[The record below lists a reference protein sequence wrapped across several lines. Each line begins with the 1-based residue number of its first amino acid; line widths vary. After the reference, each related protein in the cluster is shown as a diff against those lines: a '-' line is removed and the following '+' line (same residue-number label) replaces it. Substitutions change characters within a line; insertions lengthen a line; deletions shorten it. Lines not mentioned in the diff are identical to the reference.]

1 MKKNKGS
8 RYECFTEGETLR
20 KISKESCRRDISLRI
35 SCNNFISIV
44 SRKFSFNYKKDK
56 IYIAATFPFILIKST
71 RSRLCGV
78 FFVIEKK
85 TFELS
90 LFIVQRPVS
99 MARRTGYG
107 DGWRA
112 GRPRRRGLFNFR
124 ALRAQAAAWPMLKDS
139 PGRYLPRYYR
149 REEIE
154 EGEAAAPLG

>member
-1 MKKNKGS
+1 MLS
-8 RYECFTEGETLR
+8 
-20 KISKESCRRDISLRI
+20 
-35 SCNNFISIV
+35 
-44 SRKFSFNYKKDK
+44 
-56 IYIAATFPFILIKST
+56 
-71 RSRLCGV
+71 
-78 FFVIEKK
+78 VIEKK

-90 LFIVQRPVS
+90 LFIVRRPVS
-99 MARRTGYG
+99 TTRRTGYG

-124 ALRAQAAAWPMLKDS
+124 ALRAQAAAWPMLKGS